1 MKLRSQSLFTLFYIF
16 FFVFVIIGAIGY
28 NAKARLIPLVVAIP
42 CLAMSILQFT
52 LDLRKQKVKGRSIE
66 DDLFH
71 GVMEKMIHQE
81 VIATEDEK
89 KGKKRSGKAKPFFKI
104 VLWLLFF
111 YVSVFLFGFL
121 ITIPLFTILF
131 MRSKGE
137 RWLPTFSCAAGLW
150 LTIYLAF
157 VVAARISLY
166 EGLVFRLFGGE

>member
-1 MKLRSQSLFTLFYIF
+1 
-16 FFVFVIIGAIGY
+16 
-28 NAKARLIPLVVAIP
+28 
-42 CLAMSILQFT
+42 MSIIQFT
-52 LDLRKQKVKGRSIE
+52 LDSRKKKVKGRSIE

-81 VIATEDEK
+81 VITTEDEK
-89 KGKKRSGKAKPFFKI
+89 KGKKRSEKAKPFFKI

-137 RWLPTFSCAAGLW
+137 RCRRSPVRQGSG
-150 LTIYLAF
+150 
-157 VVAARISLY
+157 
-166 EGLVFRLFGGE
+166 